1 MGAQIQPKQQPRQ
14 DVSNA
19 VSQLGLTRDSTGYY
33 VDANG
38 NYYSDPTY
46 APAQQ
51 KAIKN
56 YGMLGQPSGLASM
69 VSKSKATPVEGKLS
83 ALGYTFNPF
92 TGNAK
97 GISAGKR
104 SMADALVNN
113 NLYASV
119 PTFADLFPQL
129 AQSQYVQPTQQTQSS
144 SYGAGRFAGTT
155 K

>member
-1 MGAQIQPKQQPRQ
+1 MIKRA
-14 DVSNA
+14 
-19 VSQLGLTRDSTGYY
+19 Y
-33 VDANG
+33 
-38 NYYSDPTY
+38 PTY
-46 APAQQ
+46 ANAKQT
-51 KAIKN
+51 KN

-69 VSKSKATPVEGKLS
+69 MPALANKKNSTEGQLS

-113 NLYASV
+113 NLYAST
-119 PTFADLFPQL
+119 PTFNDLFPL
-129 AQSQYVQPTQQTQSS
+129 LSQSQYVQPTQQAQSPTS
-144 SYGAGRFAGTT
+144 GAGRFLGTT

>member
-46 APAQQ
+46 ANAKQTQ
-51 KAIKN
+51 
-56 YGMLGQPSGLASM
+56 SGLASM

-144 SYGAGRFAGTT
+144 SYGAGRFTDTT